1 MADLANAKSHHG
13 DTWKD
18 RVIARDRVIWRSEKQ
33 NIEPQRTRRNTKLD
47 RVIGSAK
54 SNSVSDPCHP
64 RSSAVSFCFPITAM
78 SRDDGDFG
86 DLATSVLSA

>member
-1 MADLANAKSHHG
+1 MERLQMADLANAKSHHG

-18 RVIARDRVIWRSEKQ
+18 RVIERERVIWRSEKQ

-64 RSSAVSFCFPITAM
+64 RSSAVSFCF
-78 SRDDGDFG
+78 SDYGDFG